1 MVLHGSGEQRLGH
14 SMGGLPKDQEI
25 SRQLLLGEM
34 GLR

>member
-1 MVLHGSGEQRLGH
+1 MVLYGSGEQRLGH
-14 SMGGLPKDQEI
+14 GLGGLLKDQEI